1 MEMLGVFHFFY
12 NFSAMFVIIIIII
25 LFYNSEKVLF
35 WWIKKYGIVVH
46 FKKYIKKLDF
56 KGYYAIIHLT
66 FKLNVK

>member
-12 NFSAMFVIIIIII
+12 NFSAMFVIIIII

-46 FKKYIKKLDF
+46 FKKYIKNLTL
-56 KGYYAIIHLT
+56 KGTML
-66 FKLNVK
+66 